1 MTIKNLKTMG
11 NKSMR
16 NITGNIATE
25 LIDIEEGSTFSSAA
39 QYNPTLTQAIHAPSS
54 PETPD

>member
-11 NKSMR
+11 NKSLR
-16 NITGNIATE
+16 NITENTATE
-25 LIDIEEGSTFSSAA
+25 MIDIEDRSAFSSAA